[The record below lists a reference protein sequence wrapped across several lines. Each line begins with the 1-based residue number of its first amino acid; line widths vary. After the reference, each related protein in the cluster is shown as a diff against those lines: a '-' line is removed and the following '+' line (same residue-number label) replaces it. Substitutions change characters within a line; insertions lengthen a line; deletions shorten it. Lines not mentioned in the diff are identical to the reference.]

1 MTKEEERICKKYHK
15 GNFVHCND
23 CPLRV
28 GKGAYDFRCKANS
41 VYNRK
46 TKEWEYKVG
55 WYEVG
60 EEE

>member
-1 MTKEEERICKKYHK
+1 MTRKEKKICEEYSKRDFQGK
-15 GNFVHCND
+15 VHCFI

-28 GKGAYDFRCKANS
+28 EKGLFDFRCKANS

-46 TKEWEYKVG
+46 TKEWEYK
-55 WYEVG
+55 EG